1 MSKINKVNSI
11 LSSSPYTLSSRE
23 RDNIIFL
30 TGEVNTYE
38 EKLAIGERI
47 AKLKAYEHVVND
59 ITVKGLVIPET
70 RYSKEVDSNE
80 LNGLHCDVLVIG
92 GGVIGCAILRELS
105 RYNFHSIL
113 VEKENDVALHAS
125 SRNDGNIHPGID
137 LHSNTLKLKYLNMAR
152 DMWPSLAKEL
162 GFRYVKTG
170 QVLTFEDHK
179 LLFNLFVRY
188 KARSNN
194 IKNVTYHNNQE
205 KLKQVEPNIDN
216 PKIKGAIVFNDAA
229 QVSPYEVTIAF
240 AENAITNG
248 AKIYLDTFVKAMKV
262 ENSEI
267 KEVVTSKGVI
277 YPKIV
282 INAAGTFSEDIAKL
296 ADDHFF
302 SIHPRK
308 GTDLILDKKVFTKY
322 AKHTLGLK
330 HLSDASSKSKTKGGG
345 FVVTVDGNFLIG
357 PDAYET
363 PFKEDFSTEKQS
375 IIEILNK
382 QKGLFKNVTTKD
394 IITYFSG
401 TRACTYEED
410 FIIQKGKW
418 TKNIIHVAG
427 IQSPGLSCSPAIGKE
442 IAKLAATLLNNP
454 KLNPNFNPIREAP
467 LDFASLPLERKD
479 EYIRRNPNY
488 GEIVCRCEKVSK
500 QEILNA
506 IRRPLPV
513 YTIDGI
519 KRRTRAGM
527 GRCQGGFCEPMVLKI
542 LAEEK
547 GLKYTD
553 IKKKGNARV
562 LDRKSK

>member
-11 LSSSPYTLSSRE
+11 LSSFPYTLSSKE

-30 TGEVNTYE
+30 MGEVNTYE
-38 EKLAIGERI
+38 EKLVIGEKI

-59 ITVKGLVIPET
+59 ITVKDLVIPET
-70 RYSKEVDSNE
+70 RYNKEVDSNE
-80 LNGLHCDVLVIG
+80 LDGLECDVLVIG

-179 LLFNLFVRY
+179 LIFNLYIRF
-188 KARSNN
+188 KAKTNN
-194 IKNVTYHNNQE
+194 VNNVKYYNQE
-205 KLKQVEPNIDN
+205 KFKEIEPNIDN
-216 PKIKGAIVFNDAA
+216 PNIKGGILFSDAA

-248 AKIYLDTFVKAMKV
+248 ARIYLDTFVKEMKV
-262 ENSEI
+262 ENNEI
-267 KEVVTSKGVI
+267 REVITNKGI
-277 YPKIV
+277 IRPKIV

-330 HLSDASSKSKTKGGG
+330 HLSDATAKTKGGG

-375 IIEILNK
+375 IIGILNK
-382 QKGLFKNVTTKD
+382 QKGLFKNVTPKD
-394 IITYFSG
+394 VITYFSG

-410 FIIQKGKW
+410 FVIQQGKW
-418 TKNIIHVAG
+418 TKNIIHAAG

-442 IAKLAATLLNNP
+442 VAKLAATLL
-454 KLNPNFNPIREAP
+454 KDTRLQSSFNPIREAP
-467 LDFASLPLERKD
+467 LDFASLPLEKKD
-479 EYIRRNPNY
+479 DYIKRNPNY

-500 QEILNA
+500 QEILDA

-513 YTIDGI
+513 YTIDGV

-527 GRCQGGFCEPMVLKI
+527 GRCQGGFCEPIVLKI

-547 GLKYTD
+547 QLKYTD

>member
-11 LSSSPYTLSSRE
+11 LSSFPYSLSFKE

-38 EKLAIGERI
+38 EKLAIGEKI

-59 ITVKGLVIPET
+59 ITVKGLIIPET
-70 RYSKEVDSNE
+70 RYNKNVDSKELDNLE
-80 LNGLHCDVLVIG
+80 CDVLVIG

-105 RYNFHSIL
+105 RYNFHSVL

-137 LHSNTLKLKYLNMAR
+137 LHSHTLKLKYLNMAR
-152 DMWPSLAKEL
+152 DMWPGLAKEL

-170 QVLTFEDHK
+170 QVLTFEDNK
-179 LLFNLFVRY
+179 LIFNLFVRF

-194 IKNVTYHNNQE
+194 VNHINYYNKE
-205 KLKQVEPNIDN
+205 EFKKIEPNIDN
-216 PKIKGAIVFNDAA
+216 PNIKGGILFNDAA

-248 AKIYLDTFVKAMKV
+248 AKIYLDTFVKEMKV
-262 ENSEI
+262 ENNEI
-267 KEVVTSKGVI
+267 KEVITNKGTI
-277 YPKIV
+277 RPKIV
-282 INAAGTFSEDIAKL
+282 INAAGAFSEDIAKM

-330 HLSDASSKSKTKGGG
+330 HISDAKAKTKGGG
-345 FVVTVDGNFLIG
+345 TIVTVDGNFLLG

-363 PFKEDFSTEKQS
+363 PFKEDFSTEKKS
-375 IIEILNK
+375 IIDILNR
-382 QKGLFKNVTTKD
+382 QKALFKNISTKD

-410 FIIQKGKW
+410 FIIQQGKW
-418 TKNIIHVAG
+418 TKNIIHAAG

-442 IAKLAATLLNNP
+442 VAKLAAVLLKDTRFNS
-454 KLNPNFNPIREAP
+454 NFNPKREAP
-467 LDFASLPLERKD
+467 VDFASLPLEMKD
-479 EYIRRNPNY
+479 NLIKRNPNY
-488 GEIVCRCEKVSK
+488 GEVICRCEKITK
-500 QEILNA
+500 QEIIDA

-513 YTIDGI
+513 NSTDAI

-527 GRCQGGFCEPMVLKI
+527 GRCQGGFCGPQVLKI

-547 GLKYTD
+547 GVDYAN
-553 IKKKGNARV
+553 IAKKGNARV